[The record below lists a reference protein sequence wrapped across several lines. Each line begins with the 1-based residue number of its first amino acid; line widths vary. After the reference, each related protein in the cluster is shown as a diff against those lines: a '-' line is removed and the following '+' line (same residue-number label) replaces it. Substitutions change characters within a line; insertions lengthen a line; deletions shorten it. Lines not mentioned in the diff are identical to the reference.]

1 MLSRLATVSMVLIL
15 FSRAWA
21 EAEERDYLQRGE
33 EKLTAQY
40 QITYDRA
47 IRDVLSRGWRRD
59 VVLRMVDIAPF
70 QPEWIAGIARTA
82 DGYHAFEVTASK
94 HIWAVLDFD
103 NPKKNKRDYRTV
115 RPILHERPLSAPIAA
130 RVAALWRRV
139 LAEPRNYGED
149 PGIYVD
155 TDQFAFLL
163 SFLPHE
169 HVTAYTVGGG
179 PKVEQVWRVSA
190 ALASYAEG
198 MSERDLIREITK
210 CERKLGV

>member
-1 MLSRLATVSMVLIL
+1 MLRRLATVSMVLIL

-21 EAEERDYLQRGE
+21 EAEERDYLHRGE

-59 VVLRMVDIAPF
+59 VVLRMVDIPPF

-82 DGYHAFEVTASK
+82 DGYHASEVTASN

-103 NPKKNKRDYRTV
+103 NPKKKKRDYRTV

-130 RVAALWRRV
+130 RVAALWRRARRAAQ
-139 LAEPRNYGED
+139 LRRRSRYLRRYRPIR
-149 PGIYVD
+149 
-155 TDQFAFLL
+155 L
-163 SFLPHE
+163 SLELSP
-169 HVTAYTVGGG
+169 A
-179 PKVEQVWRVSA
+179 
-190 ALASYAEG
+190 
-198 MSERDLIREITK
+198 
-210 CERKLGV
+210 